1 MDTSALA
8 LCQENHLPV
17 RVFDM
22 HKPGRIH
29 RAICGE
35 KLGTLL
41 SNGKN

>member
-8 LCQENHLPV
+8 LCQENNMPV

-22 HKPGRIH
+22 HKSGNIEK
-29 RAICGE
+29 AIRGE

-41 SNGKN
+41 GKDIA